1 MERIIRSDFD
11 YTFRPDLK
19 REVHVGIT
27 ASPQGWLYVSVLDE
41 DTENDILATA
51 HFSPKRARKL
61 IKALKKKIK
70 EAEAS

>member
-1 MERIIRSDFD
+1 MERIIKSDFD

-41 DTENDILATA
+41 DTDILATA
-51 HFSPKRARKL
+51 HLSPERARKL
-61 IKALKKKIK
+61 IKALKKTIK
-70 EAEAS
+70 EAEARTT